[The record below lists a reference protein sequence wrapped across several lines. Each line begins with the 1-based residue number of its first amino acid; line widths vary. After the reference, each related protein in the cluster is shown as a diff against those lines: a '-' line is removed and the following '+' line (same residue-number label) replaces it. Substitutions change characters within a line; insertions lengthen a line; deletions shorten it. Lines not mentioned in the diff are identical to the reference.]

1 MKRIRNYET
10 KRIEYRS
17 FLFVGPVDMNAGY
30 AIPSHH
36 FWDMWN
42 SNKQEAIR
50 RAGFLPAPRKME
62 DFKVECSY
70 CKFSKRMDIE
80 PLDAL
85 DCSLCNTPFS
95 MVCVQDWIVLLPK
108 LGKTSYAMPAGLLK

>member
-17 FLFVGPVDMNAGY
+17 LLFVGPIDMDAGY
-30 AIPSHH
+30 AIPSCN
-36 FWDMWN
+36 FWKMWH
-42 SNKQEAIR
+42 SSKQEAIC
-50 RAGFLPAPRKME
+50 RAGFLPVPRKTA
-62 DFKVECSY
+62 DFKIECNY
-70 CKFSKRMDIE
+70 CRFSKRMDTE

-95 MVCVQDWIVLLPK
+95 MVRVPDWIVLLPK
-108 LGKTSYAMPAGLLK
+108 SGRVPYTMPADLLK

>member
-17 FLFVGPVDMNAGY
+17 VLFIGPVDIKAGY
-30 AIPSHH
+30 AIPSCH

-42 SNKQEAIR
+42 SSKQEAIR
-50 RAGFLPAPRKME
+50 RAGFLPVPRKME
-62 DFKVECSY
+62 NFKVECNY
-70 CKFSKRMDIE
+70 CRFSKRVDIE

-85 DCSLCNTPFS
+85 DCPLCNTPFS
-95 MVCVQDWIVLLPK
+95 MVCVPDWMVLLPK
-108 LGKTSYAMPAGLLK
+108 Y